1 MIKQFV
7 LAAVLLSSLQLT
19 AEVTEYKGKSI
30 YLPKELRANDFTDP
44 ASKWSYDRMACT
56 DNIVLFWAPGFGGNI
71 AAAPDLEGHDMKV
84 DLANL
89 LDRLESF

>member
-1 MIKQFV
+1 MNCVTRKFMIKQFV

-71 AAAPDLEGHDMKV
+71 SRMATSPPLPTLRDMT
-84 DLANL
+84 
-89 LDRLESF
+89 

>member
-30 YLPKELRANDFTDP
+30 YLPKELLRANDFTDP

-56 DNIVLFWAPGFGGNI
+56 DNIVLFWAPDS
-71 AAAPDLEGHDMKV
+71 AATSPPLPTLRDMT
-84 DLANL
+84 
-89 LDRLESF
+89 

>member
-44 ASKWSYDRMACT
+44 ASKWS
-56 DNIVLFWAPGFGGNI
+56 
-71 AAAPDLEGHDMKV
+71 
-84 DLANL
+84 
-89 LDRLESF
+89 

>member
-30 YLPKELRANDFTDP
+30 YLGIL
-44 ASKWSYDRMACT
+44 S
-56 DNIVLFWAPGFGGNI
+56 
-71 AAAPDLEGHDMKV
+71 
-84 DLANL
+84 
-89 LDRLESF
+89 